1 MIFRTPIET
10 SRLRLQNESYL
21 DFERFYSM
29 TIDPEVM
36 QYIGDGSVYHWTRD
50 VASAKYREGMISQ
63 VENKMSNL
71 AVYRKDE
78 SLYIGWCGVT
88 YSKFLDHLEL
98 GYRYC
103 RDSWNRGYATES
115 GRAILAET
123 YRNTDIDKILACV
136 HPENIS
142 SIRVLEKLGFHL
154 SHTKFSNPIKREMP
168 VFEIDLAAFKQFRG
182 Y

>member
-1 MIFRTPIET
+1 M
-10 SRLRLQNESYL
+10 QHESTL

-50 VASAKYREGMISQ
+50 TAFAKYGEENISQ
-63 VENKMSNL
+63 AKDKMGNL

-78 SLYIGWCGVT
+78 NLYIGWCGVT
-88 YSKFLDHLEL
+88 YSKFLDHIEL

-103 RDSWNRGYATES
+103 RDSWNRGYATEA
-115 GRAILAET
+115 GRAVLAET
-123 YRNTDIDKILACV
+123 YRATDINKILACV

-142 SIRVLEKLGFHL
+142 SIRVLEKLGFRL

-168 VFEIDLAAFKQFRG
+168 VFEIDRAAFENCRG
-182 Y
+182 C

>member
-10 SRLRLQNESYL
+10 SRLRLQHESTL
-21 DFERFYSM
+21 DFERFYFM

-50 VASAKYREGMISQ
+50 TAFAKYRE
-63 VENKMSNL
+63 ENIRQAKDKTGNL

-78 SLYIGWCGVT
+78 NLYIGWCGVT
-88 YSKFLDHLEL
+88 YSKFLDHIEM

-103 RDSWNRGYATES
+103 RDSWNRGYATEA
-115 GRAILAET
+115 GRAVLAET
-123 YRNTDIDKILACV
+123 YRNADINKILACV

-142 SIRVLEKLGFHL
+142 SIRVLEKLGFRL
-154 SHTKFSNPIKREMP
+154 SHAKFSNPIKREIP
-168 VFEIDLAAFKQFRG
+168 VFEIDRAAFEHNRE
-182 Y
+182 

>member
-10 SRLRLQNESYL
+10 SRLRLQNESSL

-29 TIDPEVM
+29 TVDPEVM
-36 QYIGDGSVYHWTRD
+36 QYIGDGSVYRWTRD
-50 VASAKYREGMISQ
+50 VASAKYGEGIVRQ
-63 VENKMSNL
+63 ENDKTGNL

-88 YSKFLDHLEL
+88 YSKFLDHIEL

-103 RDSWNRGYATES
+103 RDSWSRGYATEA
-115 GRAILAET
+115 GRAVLSET
-123 YRNTDIDKILACV
+123 YRVTDIDKILACV

-168 VFEIDLAAFKQFRG
+168 VFGIDRAAFEHNREC
-182 Y
+182 

>member
-1 MIFRTPIET
+1 MILRTPIE
-10 SRLRLQNESYL
+10 SPRLRLQNKSLL

-50 VASAKYREGMISQ
+50 VAYAKYGEEITRQAED
-63 VENKMSNL
+63 KMGNL
-71 AVYRKDE
+71 AVYRKAE
-78 SLYIGWCGVT
+78 NLYIGWCGVT
-88 YSKFLDHLEL
+88 YSKFLGNIEL

-103 RDSWNRGYATES
+103 RDSWNRGYATEA

-123 YRNTDIDKILACV
+123 YRNTDSNRILACV

-142 SIRVLEKLGFHL
+142 SIRVLEKLGFRL

-168 VFEIDLAAFKQFRG
+168 VFGIDRAAFEYSREC
-182 Y
+182 